1 MPENKAS
8 ENPLLNPR
16 FRYGVAAMSTL
27 AIVIVAFLFVDDT
40 TVRVAM
46 LAVGVLDLL
55 VTPRILK
62 LAAEQDSPSSP

>member
-1 MPENKAS
+1 
-8 ENPLLNPR
+8 
-16 FRYGVAAMSTL
+16 MSTL